1 MAGKRNINRLR
12 KALKK
17 NDTAGTIKKAAQSV
31 SKAAQSAAT
40 SASVKRGA
48 SAVRSSAQSVGRKY
62 SGSGDSES
70 GSYIRNSRLNA
81 NRGQGRQRENERKRT
96 TTKSVMERYQNRNIA
111 QTAKGNGGAIRKA
124 QYKLNDEQKNL
135 TLKQK
140 QTLKKNKER
149 YDKGFGGISEGVV
162 KRYSGSLISSA
173 ADMVEDTINYLSKT
187 MPNGKALDIGSSA
200 AKSLYNNTVGRA
212 DKKLSTDSLEKKI
225 EKTGGK
231 LQKSGQ
237 KDIDKAKEGKSK
249 AAQWGIDL
257 GTAAAEM
264 GLDALL
270 TRGRGT
276 MGAMYA
282 RSYGSA
288 KQSALDEGANEKQ
301 ARNYGRAVGG
311 LEAATEKMFSVAK
324 PLKSLFGKGA
334 ADDVMETLVNKMAS
348 KATSKA
354 GKNVAYHGSK
364 TLASALTEGLEEMV
378 SEGLDP
384 VIANTIYAN
393 SIGKPHSTSA
403 GDIFYA
409 GSIGAAMGGILGG
422 AGQVVEYEQGRKV
435 QNVFGDD
442 GVKKLAEAASQVDDI
457 AESTKGTALNEMIKQ
472 GQGVAAGQANELYR
486 TVYNQEM
493 KDLER
498 NNLIG
503 RSTNA
508 IMKRENLISPIQ
520 VNEET
525 GEAIVGVRTVQEF
538 NERKAEAT
546 GAVNQLV
553 TETDLQLPE
562 TSVEQITNAVAA
574 VQTGIGGIDEV
585 NLFTLANPEART
597 IYTAVTGKTLPETN
611 QKTRE
616 MLFEEIGKNRVN
628 SARLETE
635 KTVDA
640 VRGLVAQDVAQ
651 YYEAT
656 GQEAF
661 AQAFSNVN
669 IGDAAQV
676 GDSLNTFDDFYRAG
690 RNGIAYAD
698 VISVANPTHQNI
710 SSDIK
715 RAAWQAG
722 QQDAFIAADTARGVQ
737 MRIGETAR
745 QARLQRRLGGRL
757 YSDISRENRSK
768 FTASQQGMYRM
779 LARTFGIDIRVV
791 DSLESGANGEY
802 HDGVVYLSMSS
813 DRALEYVFAH
823 EITHHMQDYAPEE
836 YNRLKELVRTK
847 WAQQGGIDEAVEL
860 KMARYAANDVKLN
873 REQALDEIIAD
884 STYEM
889 LQDEGFVDELCKTH
903 RGVAQAILDAI
914 KGVLRKLRAV
924 IADGDRFT
932 PVQNEALLTELD
944 ILKEFEKMWTDGLM
958 RAAENRAAVG
968 NLEQYENHSTNWYQL
983 GEYSDALLRQWHES
997 KKIVVYENDAQ
1008 LSRFID
1014 EAIDNKNVG
1023 QKMYLG
1029 IINGELAQRI
1039 YDDTGVDVNGLNL
1052 TLRKSEIRKIFKD
1065 HGDIERE
1072 KLRGQISVTKQD
1084 MINIPKIISEPD
1096 EIIHDTQ
1103 GFEGSGDAITF
1114 KKSMNGIVT
1123 AVTYLSKGPHDLIVQ
1138 TMYINKKRNLAT
1150 AADVQASALTSETN
1164 NSTVSNNSISDNSE
1178 NSKKYSLPETD
1189 SEGNS
1194 LTEHDSD
1201 IRYSLKNENITPDT
1215 KIPFVQHTS
1224 YKNVKRGNN
1233 KDLKELQDRVNNLER
1248 GTYEN
1253 KATGYKADINRIT
1266 IGKILNPANN
1276 HRYNQWD
1283 KRYINNL
1290 NAARYLPELFENAV
1304 YVDTKPPQK
1313 LKNEGK
1319 QIKGYHHFIA
1329 PIYMNDREYR
1339 VRIVTREKENSDTLY
1354 IVETDILTIKDGAR
1368 MAAGQKPPTLGAT
1381 PSDISIPELI
1391 NGVKIYDYDMQKND
1405 VYTQENIKFS
1415 FPDESDVIDY
1425 ANEHET
1431 EFADVPPVRD
1441 YEKKQRAVRQQT
1453 YGELLM
1459 QVEKL
1464 KKDKRFTK
1472 GKVLD
1477 EKSVREEMNRLV
1489 VTLMSY
1495 SESYTVNGGKR
1506 KTNHELVRD
1515 GVHAASRIF
1524 TAMKNGDYL
1533 EAINT
1538 AELAAEDIVG
1548 RLELVNDRAFHE
1560 YRELREYLRKTR
1572 IMISEEDANNIPDF
1586 KEFKKEQANRLRIVH
1601 QNGIPV
1607 NAVYGELLEMYPGL
1621 LPEDATHP
1629 ADQLMKMAEL
1639 RESLEPYEIMLS
1651 AEETEQLVK
1660 QTAQDLL
1667 DIAARGKAFKS
1678 WADKKA
1684 EQYDERLKL
1693 VKARHKEALRDV
1705 KRNERER
1712 AERMLRGERQKWAE
1726 RVNRAN
1732 ERADRRVQEE
1742 KERAKAREE
1751 KRKDARVR
1759 KEYMTKI
1766 EKNRKWLQ
1774 DRLIKPT
1781 DDKNIPEGFRT
1792 AVADLLSQ
1800 IDMQTRKSKKLEKK
1814 SGERAKRWAEMD
1826 ELRSRLAEI
1835 AKEDDSGEFEYDGYI
1850 FEIMDSM
1857 AQHMDGKAI
1866 DEADTERLKEFD
1878 ILMKYIVTNIKNYN
1892 KMVASEV
1899 KETTSQLGRS
1909 TIEAANIKIANR
1921 KRHGGIKKERG
1932 GAVGD
1937 IINSSNLTPIDVFE
1951 RIGGGINIAYKGLRH
1966 GFDKHVD
1973 NITEFREFYGKLFK
1987 PYNKK
1992 GKPGSKIERWRTDKE
2007 AITKEL
2013 SSGQKV
2019 TMSRAQL
2026 MSLYCLLKRE
2036 QAVGHIMSGGIT
2048 MTEIEPAKRLKG
2060 AFSGKEP
2067 VSSAAIHITYE
2078 EAQALAFELTD
2089 EQRNMADKLQ
2099 EYLNGRCAEL
2109 GNEASMKMFGYKKFT
2124 EKNYFPIKS
2133 ADNWITTDAETR
2145 TPLENIKNFGFTK
2158 GTVVNASN
2166 PIVIDDIFRVVAD
2179 HMNKM
2184 SLYNSL
2190 APAIRD
2196 FMKVYNYKDDI
2207 ADGDS
2212 VKGKIDDAW
2221 GKRYNTY
2228 IRRFL
2233 ADLQSNA
2240 QMKTEGLGRFISK
2253 SLASYKKAAI
2263 GFNLRVAVQ
2272 QPTAIVRAMTL
2283 INPVYFA
2290 TKNHVPMPI
2299 QKLREETG
2307 SDYKNMLE
2315 HCQVARWKS
2324 WGFTQVD
2331 MARDLDSIMMNEEW
2345 SRADILT
2352 MQIYGA
2358 LDNYTW
2364 AKIWGAVR
2372 AETKAKHKGVEVNSE
2387 EFYRICNERASEI
2400 FDKTQVVDSVF
2411 HRSQAMRNADSL
2423 SKMLTSFM
2431 AEPTRTYN
2439 LLKSQYGD
2447 AVELWQNGHKARA
2460 TGKVMWASG
2469 VFVFNAAAVSAAA
2482 AVVDALLRAK
2492 DVDGDDEPDGWW
2504 ENFLNNF
2511 WGNVNPINML
2521 PILKDIW
2528 SYKDGWGSQNM
2539 ALEGYAD
2546 MMEAAKALYDKMNG
2560 ESDKMWTDLFKDFAE
2575 GVGYVTGIPVKNIM
2589 REWESMCSVLGI
2601 NVFAAEEGEKETEK
2615 SEQGLIDKVADK
2627 VGIKDGSSID
2637 NILNRFGLH
2646 LSDEEKKEAEYKEK
2660 LASVREKIEGLS
2672 EEEKQ
2677 ETIWDEV
2684 TENYTTY
2691 IKDGDM
2697 EKLAEMRRLLDDL
2710 GGDVETFDERVTSEV
2725 KTSLKKN
2732 IGKEGDPNKIWEYR
2746 TYLLKQGM
2754 TDAEISGEVV
2764 AKSDTAKEFQIAL
2777 CTNDED
2783 AAIEALMYLR
2793 DAGISYEDGYV
2804 LFVNRT
2810 KAIKG
2815 SDFSS
2820 GELVYPVNGEITSEF
2835 GYRSLESTNGIG
2847 STYHEGIDIGAPL
2860 GSDVAAADGGKV
2872 TYAGWKD
2879 GYGYQVK
2886 VSHGNGRET
2895 WYSHLNC
2902 YYVQKGDAVTK
2913 GQVIAAVG
2921 NTGNSTGPHLDFRV
2935 REGTTFVDPMMYFR

>member
-635 KTVDA
+635 SYVDQ
-640 VRGLVAQDVAQ
+640 VQGLVSQDMAQ
-651 YYEAT
+651 YYEPM

-661 AQAFSNVN
+661 SQAFSDVNVAN
-669 IGDAAQV
+669 VAQV
-676 GDSLNTFDDFYRAG
+676 GDSVNTFDDFYRAG
-690 RNGIAYAD
+690 RNGISYAD
-698 VISVANPTHQNI
+698 VINAANPAHENVSAKLKKT
-710 SSDIK
+710 
-715 RAAWQAG
+715 AWQAG
-722 QQDAFIAADTARGVQ
+722 QQDAHLAADTARGLQ
-737 MRIGETAR
+737 MKIGEVAAKSR
-745 QARLQRRLGGRL
+745 SQRNAGGRGRL
-757 YSDISRENRSK
+757 YSDISKENRVK

-889 LQDEGFVDELCKTH
+889 LQDEEFVDELCKTH

-1178 NSKKYSLPETD
+1178 NSNKKFSIPETD

-1233 KDLKELQDRVNNLER
+1233 KDLKELQDRVKNLER

-1253 KATGYKADINRIT
+1253 KATGYKADINGKT
-1266 IGKILNPANN
+1266 IGKLLSPSKDMRKIRWRRKYL
-1276 HRYNQWD
+1276 D
-1283 KRYINNL
+1283 NL
-1290 NAARYLPELFENAV
+1290 NAAIYLPKLFENAV
-1304 YVDTKPPQK
+1304 YIDTKEPQK
-1313 LKNEGK
+1313 VKNEGK
-1319 QIKGYHHFIA
+1319 QIQGYHHFVA
-1329 PIYMNDREYR
+1329 PIYMDNSEYR
-1339 VRIVTREKENSDTLY
+1339 VRIVAREKANSDLLY
-1354 IVETDILTIKDGAR
+1354 IVDTEILKIKDGASVLP
-1368 MAAGQKPPTLGAT
+1368 GQKPRNFGIA

-1391 NGVKIYDYDMQKND
+1391 NGVKIYDYDMQEDD
-1405 VYTQENIKFS
+1405 VYTQNDIKYS
-1415 FPDESDVIDY
+1415 LPDESDVIDY
-1425 ANEHET
+1425 VNEHGT
-1431 EFADVPPVRD
+1431 EFTNVLPVRD

-1607 NAVYGELLEMYPGL
+1607 DAVYGELLEMYPGL

-1629 ADQLMKMAEL
+1629 ADQLMEMAEL

-1684 EQYDERLKL
+1684 EQYDERLKR

-1712 AERMLRGERQKWAE
+1712 TERMLREERQKWAE
-1726 RVNRAN
+1726 RVNHAN

-1742 KERAKAREE
+1742 KD
-1751 KRKDARVR
+1751 KRRKLKHDRVHVR
-1759 KEYMTKI
+1759 HFGNI
-1766 EKNRKWLQ
+1766 SKNVKTLSDWLL
-1774 DRLIKPT
+1774 RPT
-1781 DDKNIPEGFRT
+1781 DEKHIPEAAKREI
-1792 AVADLLSQ
+1792 AHLLMQVDL
-1800 IDMQTRKSKKLEKK
+1800 QTERSKKLEKK
-1814 SGERAKRWAEMD
+1814 YGRAK
-1826 ELRSRLAEI
+1826 
-1835 AKEDDSGEFEYDGYI
+1835 KTVQ
-1850 FEIMDSM
+1850 MDSLKARYEELTKSRDGESAPVFFDDGTVVDLL
-1857 AQHMDGKAI
+1857 AQAAENRIGDKSIDQLTNGEMKAI
-1866 DEADTERLKEFD
+1866 D
-1878 ILMKYIVTNIKNYN
+1878 ILLSSIVHNIKNYN
-1892 KMVASEV
+1892 KNFSDSLKQTRTELAEATI
-1899 KETTSQLGRS
+1899 KRADET
-1909 TIEAANIKIANR
+1909 IAR
-1921 KRHGGIKKERG
+1921 RGKYKKEKG
-1932 GAVGD
+1932 GWAGD
-1937 IINSSNLTPIDVFE
+1937 FLSASNITPREIHE
-1951 RIGGGINIAYKGLRH
+1951 YIGGGMKDAFAALRK
-1966 GFDKHVD
+1966 GFDKHID
-1973 NITEFREFYGKLFK
+1973 NITSLRTYFEELFRKHSNSK
-1987 PYNKK
+1987 
-1992 GKPGSKIERWRTDKE
+1992 KPGSKLEKWRGKKH
-2007 AITKEL
+2007 AIKVQL
-2013 SSGQKV
+2013 DSGHKMEISIAQA
-2019 TMSRAQL
+2019 MSIYCASKRAQYKAHL
-2026 MSLYCLLKRE
+2026 
-2036 QAVGHIMSGGIT
+2036 INGGIT
-2048 MTEIEPAKRLKG
+2048 LTDISV
-2060 AFSGKEP
+2060 SGK
-2067 VSSAAIHITYE
+2067 VAGIFTGDSNKLSSQRYT
-2078 EAQALAFELTD
+2078 LTFEDIDRIIGKLTE
-2089 EQRNMADKLQ
+2089 EQREVADRLQ
-2099 EYLNGRCAEL
+2099 GDILNGKCKDW
-2109 GNEASMKMFGYKKFT
+2109 GNETSLTMYGYRKFT
-2124 EKNYFPIKS
+2124 EENYFPIKS
-2133 ADNWITTDAETR
+2133 RQDWLATDEEGKKAS
-2145 TPLENIKNFGFTK
+2145 LESILNAGFTK
-2158 GTVVNASN
+2158 VTTPGASN
-2166 PIVIDDIFRVVAD
+2166 PVVIDDIFSVVAA
-2179 HMNKM
+2179 HANKM
-2184 SLYNSL
+2184 SQYNAL
-2190 APAIRD
+2190 AAPIAD
-2196 FMKVYNYKDDI
+2196 YVAVFNYK
-2207 ADGDS
+2207 GY
-2212 VKGKIDDAW
+2212 GKDRVALKEKIGQAW
-2221 GKRYNTY
+2221 GSRYVNY
-2228 IRRFL
+2228 
-2233 ADLQSNA
+2233 
-2240 QMKTEGLGRFISK
+2240 MERFIQDVNGNFRLQGK
-2253 SLASYKKAAI
+2253 DALEKIAAKNIANYKAAAILAST
-2263 GFNLRVAVQ
+2263 RVAIQ
-2272 QPTAIVRAMTL
+2272 QPTAIVRASM
-2283 INPVYFA
+2283 IISPRFFA
-2290 TKNHVPMPI
+2290 TPKGFNV
-2299 QKLREETG
+2299 K
-2307 SDYKNMLE
+2307 KNMKDMKD
-2315 HCQVARWKS
+2315 HCQIARWKS

-2331 MARDLDSIMMNEEW
+2331 MANDIEDIMMNKTW
-2345 SRADILT
+2345 SRGEVLT
-2352 MQIYGA
+2352 AGA
-2358 LDNYTW
+2358 YSGLDLMTW
-2364 AKIWGAVR
+2364 SFIWAAVK
-2372 AETKAKHKGVEVNSE
+2372 AETRSKYKNVKYGSA
-2387 EFYRICNERASEI
+2387 EFYEICNERASEV

-2411 HRSQAMRNADSL
+2411 HRSQAMRNTDIA
-2423 SKMLTSFM
+2423 SKMFTSFG
-2431 AEPTRTYN
+2431 AEPT
-2439 LLKSQYGD
+2439 KSYSMVWSQFALAHELAKDGD
-2447 AVELWQNGHKARA
+2447 RA
-2460 TGKVMWASG
+2460 GAMRKIIRSTV
-2469 VFVFNAAAVSAAA
+2469 VYVNAAAATAAAA
-2482 AVVDALLRAK
+2482 AVVDAFLKAK

-2511 WGNVNPINML
+2511 WGNVNPMSMI
-2521 PILKDIW
+2521 PILRDVPSW
-2528 SYKDGWGSQNM
+2528 LDGWNTDNM
-2539 ALEGYAD
+2539 AIEGLAETVKSLKV
-2546 MMEAAKALYDKMNG
+2546 MYDKMVG
-2560 ESDKMWTDLFKDFAE
+2560 ESDKTWSEIIRDFAE
-2575 GVGYVTGIPVKNIM
+2575 NLGYLTGKPVKNIL
-2589 REWESMCSVLGI
+2589 REIENWSAMFGI
-2601 NVFAAEEGEKETEK
+2601 NVFAAEEGEEETEK
-2615 SEQGLIDKVADK
+2615 SERGLIDKVADK